1 MPAGAGAHGVRA
13 WERRFGVF
21 SGTRVGGTEIRML
34 TITLHDLRFRARQFV
49 IAVVGAGLVF
59 AMALL
64 LAGMAAGF
72 DVEINQTIEGMGGQ
86 AWVVAAGS
94 VPRIAALS
102 PIPEKAVTAV
112 AHTAGVTRADPVIV
126 VPQAAIVGAKPAVSV
141 NLIGYR
147 PGGLGGPGEAVTGH
161 PLTARG
167 QVVVDSRLKLGV
179 GRSLTVAGRSFT
191 VVGVVQNRTLLGGV
205 ADVYVSL
212 ADAQDIVFG
221 GRPLVGAVLTTGVPR
236 SLPPGYRLATNA
248 QVEKASQ
255 AQMASAISSINNSR
269 LFMWMIAAII
279 VAALVYVTALERTR
293 DFAVLKA
300 VGSSTSV
307 LFAGLAAQA
316 VAVALVAAIVAAIL
330 SSFMGGI
337 FAQPVDIPAVA
348 FVELP
353 LSAVIVGLLASLA
366 ALRRAA
372 SVDPSAA
379 FAGA

>member
-1 MPAGAGAHGVRA
+1 
-13 WERRFGVF
+13 
-21 SGTRVGGTEIRML
+21 
-34 TITLHDLRFRARQFV
+34 
-49 IAVVGAGLVF
+49 
-59 AMALL
+59 
-64 LAGMAAGF
+64 
-72 DVEINQTIEGMGGQ
+72 
-86 AWVVAAGS
+86 
-94 VPRIAALS
+94 
-102 PIPEKAVTAV
+102 
-112 AHTAGVTRADPVIV
+112 
-126 VPQAAIVGAKPAVSV
+126 
-141 NLIGYR
+141 
-147 PGGLGGPGEAVTGH
+147 
-161 PLTARG
+161 
-167 QVVVDSRLKLGV
+167 VVDSRLKLGV